1 MKQNTNSDDAAKE
14 VFKQQFLEYAKQ
26 LRINSKKTYRET
38 DVRLTPKEA
47 EQFVKNNYQKRCPLV
62 SSYLPSLPDVF
73 QPLPIPENRNPYVR
87 DCFVGMFF
95 GQAIGDAVGLATEFL
110 TKDQAEWY
118 YGTER
123 IDYKKMLP
131 DRHRVRWMNQDLI
144 TADWTDDTDQAI
156 LILDSIVRNNGK
168 IDVHDFA
175 RRAYFWTAFGF
186 PEIGD
191 IAGLGIGNTFGSTV
205 TANGFLKDPIKSTKS
220 VWLERNK
227 PAPNGA
233 VMRTCAV
240 LAAGWEDANELV
252 RNARTIA
259 SVTHAD
265 PRCLAS
271 VEVIVRILMAFF
283 DGRTNVEN
291 IINESRA
298 CGRMSLKDDEYRKQ
312 FDKFTNPNTLKD
324 LDLNEFI
331 GFTFK
336 PVGCAVWALRKAVK
350 LLCLGVS
357 RVEIFEVI
365 IMDIVREA
373 GDADTNAAVVGA
385 VLGSYLGPSCLPQ
398 KWMQFKNL
406 DWYKNRIN
414 RVLKLHQLPTI

>member
-1 MKQNTNSDDAAKE
+1 MKQNTNQDGATKE
-14 VFKQQFLEYAKQ
+14 AFKQQFLEYAKN
-26 LRINSKKTYRET
+26 LYSNAKKTYRET
-38 DVRLTPKEA
+38 DVRLTPQEA

-62 SSYLPSLPDVF
+62 PSYLPSLPDVF
-73 QPLPIPENRNPYVR
+73 QPLPIPENRNPCVR

-110 TKDQAEWY
+110 TKDQAEWC

-186 PEIGD
+186 PEVGD
-191 IAGLGIGNTFGSTV
+191 IAGLGIGNTFINSV
-205 TANGFLKDPIKSTKS
+205 TANGFLVDPINSTKR

-227 PAPNGA
+227 PASNGA

-252 RNARTIA
+252 KNARTIA

-283 DGRTNVEN
+283 DGRINVEN

-298 CGRMSLKDDEYRKQ
+298 C

-324 LDLNEFI
+324 LDLNELI

-350 LLCLGVS
+350 LLYLGVS
-357 RVEIFEVI
+357 NVEIFEVI
-365 IMDIVREA
+365 IMDVIREA
-373 GDADTNAAVVGA
+373 GDADTNGAVVGA
-385 VLGSYLGPSCLPQ
+385 VLGAYLGPTCLPQ
-398 KWMQFKNL
+398 KWLQFKNFN
-406 DWYKNRIN
+406 WYKDRIN